1 MNRGVKIA
9 ATGSVIV
16 AVIAVSVAVSSQ
28 ALAPPNPGAPVT
40 VSGFTVAPNH
50 VNQTITASWNQASNH
65 PVLGSVLGYTVWYW
79 PDGNKNSAT
88 VVTVSGASATTYTH
102 SNPTVGQKYWYQVAA
117 NVGNAGTGIPHT
129 PTDAASATVKE
140 LPSVSS
146 GTFDESTNT
155 VKLTASQSIKAATAA
170 NVCINNT
177 LGFNGTD
184 GSITYET
191 FDRCGS
197 SASVSGTTVTV
208 TISGEYS
215 VNATMTSE
223 TIYINANAIQNT
235 DDLWN
240 AVAQDIVLTGGQ

>member
-9 ATGSVIV
+9 ATGSAIV
-16 AVIAVSVAVSSQ
+16 VVIAVSVAVSTQ
-28 ALAPPNPGAPVT
+28 AIIPGPPPPFIF
-40 VSGFTVAPNH
+40 VSGFAVTPNH
-50 VNQTITASWNQASNH
+50 ADQTITASWNQAPAGH
-65 PVLGSVLGYTVWYW
+65 GYWQGVSGYVVWYW
-79 PDGNKNSAT
+79 DADSLASKSTAT
-88 VVTVSGASATTYTH
+88 ISGASTTSWTH
-102 SNPTVGQKYWYQVAA
+102 SNPTVGEKYWYQVGATV
-117 NVGNAGTGIPHT
+117 NEGTPQPLT
-129 PTDAASATVKE
+129 SSATATVKE
-140 LPSVSS
+140 LPSISS

-155 VKLTASQSIKAATAA
+155 VTLTASQSIKAAKAA

-177 LGFNGTD
+177 LGFNGTN
-184 GSITYET
+184 GMTYET

-223 TIYINANAIQNT
+223 AILIGANSIQNT

-240 AVAQDIVLTGGQ
+240 AVSQEIVLVGGN